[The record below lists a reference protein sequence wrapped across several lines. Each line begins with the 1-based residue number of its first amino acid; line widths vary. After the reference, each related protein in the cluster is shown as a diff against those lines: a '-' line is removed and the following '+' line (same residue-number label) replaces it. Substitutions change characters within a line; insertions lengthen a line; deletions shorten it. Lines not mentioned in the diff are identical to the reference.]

1 MMISTGSERQWAA
14 TRAPQWDE
22 LAELVDERRRHPKTM
37 DAARIDLLCVRYQ
50 QAAADIAVLR
60 SREPLSPL
68 LPRLNDL
75 VVRAHAAVHPARGGG
90 LRALGGFLWIGY
102 PRLVWELRRPIAVC
116 ASLGIAITLAA
127 FAWAMADP
135 VSAAAFLP
143 PSVRDAAYFE
153 HDPIP
158 AGLMGPEAAG
168 IFTNN
173 ILVSFYAFGGGLT
186 MGLLTLYIIYSNSM
200 LLGVL
205 SGVVNHDG
213 FSSEYWSLI
222 LPHGVIE
229 LSCFAITAGAG
240 LALADAIVRARP
252 EPRAVAIRREAT
264 RGTLVVLG
272 TMPLLV
278 LAGLIEG
285 FITPSDL
292 PIPAKLAVA
301 GVSGLLLVSYLL
313 RGRPR

>member
-1 MMISTGSERQWAA
+1 MVSAASERTWTAE
-14 TRAPQWDE
+14 RAPLWDE
-22 LAELVDERRRHPKTM
+22 LAELVAETRRDGGRMPAERV
-37 DAARIDLLCVRYQ
+37 DLLVLRYQ
-50 QAAADIAVLR
+50 QTAADLALLR
-60 SREPLSPL
+60 TRDPSSPL

-75 VVRAHAAVHPARGGG
+75 VAQAHSVVYRRGTAP
-90 LRALGGFLWIGY
+90 LRSVVGVLWSGY
-102 PRLVWELRRPIAVC
+102 PALVWELRRPIA
-116 ASLGIAITLAA
+116 AAALLGVAVAGA
-127 FAWAMADP
+127 GFAWALADP
-135 VSAAAFLP
+135 VSASSFL
-143 PSVRDAAYFE
+143 
-153 HDPIP
+153 P
-158 AGLMGPEAAG
+158 AGLRDANHARHEAIPASLMAPESAL

-173 ILVSFYAFGGGLT
+173 IRVSIMAFGGGLT
-186 MGLLTLYIIYSNSM
+186 AGLLTLYVVYFNSM

-205 SGVVNHDG
+205 SGITNGDGVNG
-213 FSSEYWSLI
+213 EYWSLI